1 MDKTAEELGQIL
13 ADMYNNAPPKK
24 LVVMIHLFGI
34 QYSEEVRKAGLK
46 EVVAAAG
53 LSHHL
58 QAELNKGVN
67 LGEYVI
73 VRDPWKSRS

>member
-1 MDKTAEELGQIL
+1 MDRTAKELGAIL
-13 ADMYNNAPPKK
+13 AEKYNNAPPKK

-34 QYSEEVRKAGLK
+34 QYSDEIRKAGLK
-46 EVVAAAG
+46 EVIAAAG
-53 LSHHL
+53 LSHNL

-73 VRDPWKSRS
+73 INNQ